1 MKRTKT
7 SKNWMH
13 EHVDDFY
20 VNEAQRLGYRS
31 RAAFKLL
38 QANEKYKF
46 LKQGSRIVDLG
57 SAPGS
62 WSEVLSKLIG
72 ERSRIIAVDILA
84 MQNIKN
90 VEFIQGDFREEAVLL
105 KLERKLENEQL
116 DLVISD
122 MAPNISG
129 IKVKDQLEIIYLNEL
144 ALDFSLKWL
153 KPNGHFLVKSFVGTD
168 FEKFLGQVKREVIKK
183 SRHLNQKRRATE
195 AQKFLFMREIY

>member
-1 MKRTKT
+1 M
-7 SKNWMH
+7 
-13 EHVDDFY
+13 
-20 VNEAQRLGYRS
+20 
-31 RAAFKLL
+31 
-38 QANEKYKF
+38 
-46 LKQGSRIVDLG
+46 G

-144 ALDFSLKWL
+144 ALDFSLNMVETEWT
-153 KPNGHFLVKSFVGTD
+153 FF
-168 FEKFLGQVKREVIKK
+168 GQVICW
-183 SRHLNQKRRATE
+183 N
-195 AQKFLFMREIY
+195 